1 MRHRFRTAIAGAL
14 LLAASAV
21 PAASQ
26 AAGQGAVFEQGAR
39 PLQFHGDQS
48 FNTSTLIYTV
58 PANRVFHV
66 TDLIDAHDLALEHL
80 RGGGENATLNV
91 GYGHGYS
98 VRDIIDT
105 VKRVTG
111 RDFPVTE
118 GPRRLGDPVE
128 VVAEA
133 SRIRRELGWIP
144 KLDDIETIVRHA
156 WAWEQKMEQR
166 RQLDRALSPGA

>member
-66 TDLIDAHDLALEHL
+66 TDLIVSDWGTDTCAVYLSGKTGEMLVQAHTTAQFRFLSGPYYKAGSQVYL
-80 RGGGENATLNV
+80 GNNARIPGPDPGCMLTYTV
-91 GYGHGYS
+91 MGY
-98 VRDIIDT
+98 VR
-105 VKRVTG
+105 V
-111 RDFPVTE
+111 
-118 GPRRLGDPVE
+118 RR
-128 VVAEA
+128 
-133 SRIRRELGWIP
+133 
-144 KLDDIETIVRHA
+144 
-156 WAWEQKMEQR
+156 
-166 RQLDRALSPGA
+166 